1 MMLYGREDL
10 PISSDD
16 LLDTYCS
23 MAWTSSAAV
32 GPTIIVEPLSG
43 VSPPVEAVAT
53 DEMFVTEYVFFSLLR
68 REDGEFGTQFEV
80 W

>member
-43 VSPPVEAVAT
+43 ASPPVEAVAT
-53 DEMFVTEYVFFSLLR
+53 FGIFVTECAFLPLIR
-68 REDGEFGTQFEV
+68 HEDGEFGTEFEA